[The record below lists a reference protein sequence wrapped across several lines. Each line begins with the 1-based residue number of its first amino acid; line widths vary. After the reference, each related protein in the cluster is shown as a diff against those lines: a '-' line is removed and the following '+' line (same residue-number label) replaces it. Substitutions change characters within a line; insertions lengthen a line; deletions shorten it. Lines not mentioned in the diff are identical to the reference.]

1 MRVTSRLGLLV
12 VIVAAVVAV
21 GYYVSTQTSN
31 GIGARR
37 APMSYEEAVA
47 GLSSHLED
55 IAWSRDIVSGVTTVA
70 EQATSL
76 ADTLPAITTFPLV
89 VDVPSGGDATA
100 EIFVSSEKS
109 GTGTDGWMAE
119 AARAFNTQNLKLKN
133 GRGAKIEIRKIASGT
148 GYQFIG
154 SKKHLPDGYSPSNHL
169 WVQMAAAQGVAMTP
183 IRERTVRNIAGIV
196 MKSRVA
202 EELKEALGEVTV
214 PNIVNAVV
222 QRKITTGYT
231 NPYASST
238 GLNFLVTVLSTFAA
252 GDEAKM
258 LSPEVVSAFEGF
270 QSGIPFIAL
279 TTLQMRDSVRQDG
292 SLDAFVMEYQTYI
305 KTDELKSGY
314 EFVPFGLLH
323 DNPLYAVGQPE
334 PDKLEALELFAK
346 FLEQDKYQR
355 LAEGYGFNPTLQHD
369 PSFELPGGAT
379 LIQAQKVWKEKKDSG
394 RPIAAV
400 FLCDVSGSM
409 SGTRMTQLKRAL
421 SGGSSFILPTNAIGL
436 VQFSDQVT
444 VLLPI
449 KSFELLHKSAFQT
462 AVKHMEANGGTAMY
476 DGIAVALNLLVEEK
490 RKRPE
495 VKPMLFVLTDGMTA
509 DGLSIDDLSPVIRGL
524 RIPVYTIGFEADLEE
539 LARLSSLVEAASI
552 KAGEGDVRYKIGAL
566 LNSQM

>member
-1 MRVTSRLGLLV
+1 MRVTPRLGLIV
-12 VIVAAVVAV
+12 VIVVAVAAV

-31 GIGARR
+31 DIGARR
-37 APMSYEEAVA
+37 DVMSYEDAV
-47 GLSSHLED
+47 GELSDQLVNIS
-55 IAWSRDIVSGVTTVA
+55 WSKGIVSGVTTVA

-76 ADTLPAITTFPLV
+76 ADTLPPITTFPLV
-89 VDVPSGGDATA
+89 VDVPSGGDVTA

-119 AARAFNTQNLKLKN
+119 AARAFNTQNQKLKS

-154 SKKHLPDGYSPSNHL
+154 SRKHLPDGYSPSNHL

-202 EELKEALGEVTV
+202 EELKASFGDVTV

-222 QRKITTGYT
+222 QRKIATGYT

-238 GLNFLVTVLSTFAA
+238 GLNFLVTVLATFAE
-252 GDEAKM
+252 GDEAKL
-258 LSPEVVSAFEGF
+258 LSPAVVSAFEGF
-270 QSGIPFIAL
+270 QIGVPFVAL

-292 SLDAFVMEYQTYI
+292 SLDAFVMEYQTYV

-314 EFVPFGLLH
+314 EFVPFGVLH
-323 DNPLYAVGQPE
+323 DNPLYAVGQPG
-334 PDKLEALELFAK
+334 PDKLEVLELFAE

-355 LAEGYGFNPTLQHD
+355 LAEDYGFNPTIQHD
-369 PSFELPGGAT
+369 PPFELPGGAT
-379 LIQAQKVWKEKKDSG
+379 LIRAQKVWKEKKDAG

-400 FLCDVSGSM
+400 
-409 SGTRMTQLKRAL
+409 LKAL
-421 SGGSSFILPTNAIGL
+421 TGGSGFILPTNAIGL
-436 VQFSDQVT
+436 VQFSHEVT

-449 KSFELLHKSAFQT
+449 KPFELLHKSAFLT
-462 AVKHMEANGGTAMY
+462 AVKQLETSGQTAMY
-476 DGIAVALNLLVEEK
+476 DGIAVALNLLIEEK

-495 VKPMLFVLTDGMTA
+495 VKPMLFVLTDGQSGS
-509 DGLSIDDLSPVIRGL
+509 GLTFDEMSPVIRGL

-539 LARLSSLVEAASI
+539 LSRLSSLVEAASL
-552 KAGEGDVRYKIGAL
+552 KAGEGDLRYKIGAL

>member
-1 MRVTSRLGLLV
+1 MHVTPRLGLIV
-12 VIVAAVVAV
+12 VIVVAVAGV
-21 GYYVSTQTSN
+21 GYYVLTQTSN
-31 GIGARR
+31 DIGARR
-37 APMSYEEAVA
+37 DVMSYEDAV
-47 GLSSHLED
+47 GELSDQLVNIS
-55 IAWSRDIVSGVTTVA
+55 WSKGIVSGVTTVA

-76 ADTLPAITTFPLV
+76 ADTLPPITTFPLV
-89 VDVPSGGDATA
+89 VDVPSGGNVTA

-119 AARAFNTQNLKLKN
+119 AARAFNTQNQKLKS

-154 SKKHLPDGYSPSNHL
+154 SRKHLPDGYSPSNHL

-202 EELKEALGEVTV
+202 EELKASFGDVTV

-222 QRKITTGYT
+222 QRKIATGYT

-238 GLNFLVTVLSTFAA
+238 GLNFLVTVLATFAE
-252 GDEAKM
+252 GDEAKL
-258 LSPEVVSAFEGF
+258 LSPAVVSAFESF
-270 QSGIPFIAL
+270 QIGVPFVAL

-292 SLDAFVMEYQTYI
+292 SLDAFVMEYQTYV

-314 EFVPFGLLH
+314 EFVPFGVLH
-323 DNPLYAVGQPE
+323 DNPLYAVGQPG
-334 PDKLEALELFAK
+334 PDKLEVLELFAE

-355 LAEGYGFNPTLQHD
+355 LAEDYGFNPTIQHD
-369 PSFELPGGAT
+369 PPFELPGGAT
-379 LIQAQKVWKEKKDSG
+379 LIRAQKVWKEKKDAG

-400 FLCDVSGSM
+400 FLSDVSGSM
-409 SGTRMTQLKRAL
+409 QGSRLSQLKKAL
-421 SGGSSFILPTNAIGL
+421 TGGSGFILPTNAIGL
-436 VQFSDQVT
+436 VQFSHEVT

-449 KSFELLHKSAFQT
+449 KPFELLHKSAFLT
-462 AVKHMEANGGTAMY
+462 AVKQLETSGQTAMY
-476 DGIAVALNLLVEEK
+476 DGIAVALNLLIEEK

-495 VKPMLFVLTDGMTA
+495 VKPMLFVLTDGQSGS
-509 DGLSIDDLSPVIRGL
+509 GLTFDEMSPVIRGL

-539 LARLSSLVEAASI
+539 LSRLSSLVEAASL
-552 KAGEGDVRYKIGAL
+552 KAGEGDLRYKIGAL

>member
-1 MRVTSRLGLLV
+1 MRVTPRLGLIV
-12 VIVAAVVAV
+12 VIVVAVAAV

-31 GIGARR
+31 DIGARR
-37 APMSYEEAVA
+37 DVMSYEDAV
-47 GLSSHLED
+47 GELSDQLVNIS
-55 IAWSRDIVSGVTTVA
+55 WSKGIVSGVTTVA

-76 ADTLPAITTFPLV
+76 ADTLPPITTFPLV
-89 VDVPSGGDATA
+89 VDVPSGGDVTA

-119 AARAFNTQNLKLKN
+119 AARAFNTQNQKLKS

-154 SKKHLPDGYSPSNHL
+154 SRKHLPDGYSPSNHL

-202 EELKEALGEVTV
+202 EELKASFGDVTV

-222 QRKITTGYT
+222 QRKIATGYT

-238 GLNFLVTVLSTFAA
+238 GLNFLVTVLATFAE
-252 GDEAKM
+252 GDEAKL
-258 LSPEVVSAFEGF
+258 LSPAVVSAFESF
-270 QSGIPFIAL
+270 QIGVPFVAL

-292 SLDAFVMEYQTYI
+292 SLDAFVMEYQTYV

-314 EFVPFGLLH
+314 EFVPFGVLH
-323 DNPLYAVGQPE
+323 DNPLYAVGQPG
-334 PDKLEALELFAK
+334 PDKLEVLELFAE

-355 LAEGYGFNPTLQHD
+355 LAEDYGFNPTIQHD
-369 PSFELPGGAT
+369 PPFELPSGAT
-379 LIQAQKVWKEKKDSG
+379 LIRAQKVWKEKKDAG

-409 SGTRMTQLKRAL
+409 QGSRLSQLKKAL
-421 SGGSSFILPTNAIGL
+421 TGGSSFILPTNAIGL
-436 VQFSDQVT
+436 VQFSHEVT

-449 KSFELLHKSAFQT
+449 KSFKLLHKSAFLT
-462 AVKHMEANGGTAMY
+462 AVKHMETSGQTAMY
-476 DGIAVALNLLVEEK
+476 DGIAVALNLLIEEK
-490 RKRPE
+490 RNRPE
-495 VKPMLFVLTDGMTA
+495 VKPMLFVLTDGQSGS
-509 DGLSIDDLSPVIRGL
+509 GLSFDEMSPVIRGL

-539 LARLSSLVEAASI
+539 LSRLSSLVEAASL
-552 KAGEGDVRYKIGAL
+552 KAGEGDLRYKIGAL